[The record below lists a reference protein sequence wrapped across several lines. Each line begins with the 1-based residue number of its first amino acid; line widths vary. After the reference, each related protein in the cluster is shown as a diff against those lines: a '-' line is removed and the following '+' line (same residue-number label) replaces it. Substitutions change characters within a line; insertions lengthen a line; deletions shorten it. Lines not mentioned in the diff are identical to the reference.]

1 MWCSCLTFSN
11 DLKHPQSVFP
21 QWALQGKKL
30 SAIASAVNLVKMSI
44 IIPEYVIRMFH
55 IESVPLK
62 MVK

>member
-1 MWCSCLTFSN
+1 MISN
-11 DLKHPQSVFP
+11 TRKVCFP

-30 SAIASAVNLVKMSI
+30 SVIASAVNLVKMSI